1 MYKRLRIVVPAA
13 QVLAFVAVPALK
25 LAVHMRVLHVDYD
38 PFRRVVLSV
47 DYPIWTVFLA
57 LAVPLDRL
65 LALWPRWLSGAVGAV
80 LAALLL
86 SGIALFWYLV
96 VAEIE
101 MRRQGKSM
109 LRFSGWIKELLAVT
123 VLLLFGAGAFT
134 EAHRIGSIFFFGLPW
149 HTLLSLPA
157 AFPGEILGMLILS
170 AWGVLFVALAIHD
183 LISFLKGRARGTTSA
198 GSSSA
203 PGPGTGT

>member
-1 MYKRLRIVVPAA
+1 MYKRLRIVVPAV
-13 QVLAFVAVPALK
+13 QVLAFVALPALK
-25 LAVHMRVLHVDYD
+25 LAVHMRVLQVNYD

-57 LAVPLDRL
+57 IAVL
-65 LALWPRWLSGAVGAV
+65 LARLMPALPGWLSVAVGAV
-80 LAALLL
+80 LLAVLLL
-86 SGIALFWYLV
+86 GIPLFWYLV

-101 MRRQGKSM
+101 MRRHGKSM

-123 VLLLFGAGAFT
+123 VLLLFGAGAFI
-134 EAHRIGSIFFFGLPW
+134 EAHRIWSIFFFGLPW

-157 AFPGEILGMLILS
+157 ACPGEFLSMLILS

-183 LISFLKGRARGTTSA
+183 LITFLKGRAQGTTSA